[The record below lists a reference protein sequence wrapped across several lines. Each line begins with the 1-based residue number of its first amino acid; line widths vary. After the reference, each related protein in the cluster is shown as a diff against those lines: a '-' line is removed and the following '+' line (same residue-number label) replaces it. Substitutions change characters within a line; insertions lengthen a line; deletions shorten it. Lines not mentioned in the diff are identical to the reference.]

1 MSWSLIKRLKI
12 PHVCLNVLR
21 LSIAFCILVVNFDV
35 HIFLFSKCS
44 LYLFKVSC
52 HVMIAFDLCFLFFFQ
67 FLLLM
72 LLWIFPLFF
81 HCFEHER
88 LLSNLK
94 LEIKV
99 VFFLLERIY
108 YRPYFYKSRVEL
120 FFDTTTVVNNIT
132 IRISCRVL
140 FPFRK
145 MMEEFHLW
153 WLWCISFFVLS
164 GTLIMFTTLS
174 II

>member
-12 PHVCLNVLR
+12 PQVCLNVLR

-52 HVMIAFDLCFLFFFQ
+52 HVMIAFDLCFLFFSISFTNA
-67 FLLLM
+67 FMNLS
-72 LLWIFPLFF
+72 FFF

-145 MMEEFHLW
+145 MMEEFHL
-153 WLWCISFFVLS
+153 
-164 GTLIMFTTLS
+164 
-174 II
+174 